1 MPLPLLRQVATTIGA
16 MLAGVF
22 NAMTHRPERVP
33 ELKPGDAA
41 PAPAPRQQAANE
53 LPKTASPY
61 SLIGLLGLLSL
72 AGGFG
77 LRLARA
83 TY

>member
-1 MPLPLLRQVATTIGA
+1 VGT
-16 MLAGVF
+16 AGQ
-22 NAMTHRPERVP
+22 NPAPAAAP
-33 ELKPGDAA
+33 A
-41 PAPAPRQQAANE
+41 PAPAPRQQAASE

-77 LRLARA
+77 LRLARD